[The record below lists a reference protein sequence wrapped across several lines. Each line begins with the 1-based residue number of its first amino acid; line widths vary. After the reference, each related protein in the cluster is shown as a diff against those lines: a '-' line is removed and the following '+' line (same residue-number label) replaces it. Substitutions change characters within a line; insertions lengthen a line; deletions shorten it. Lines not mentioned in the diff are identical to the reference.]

1 MIKILEMIMIAITT
15 NAAAAAVAKIAT
27 FYSFI
32 ANNSKNVGTLATFSF
47 RYQYK
52 KQVSSSI
59 MFF

>member
-1 MIKILEMIMIAITT
+1 MIAITT